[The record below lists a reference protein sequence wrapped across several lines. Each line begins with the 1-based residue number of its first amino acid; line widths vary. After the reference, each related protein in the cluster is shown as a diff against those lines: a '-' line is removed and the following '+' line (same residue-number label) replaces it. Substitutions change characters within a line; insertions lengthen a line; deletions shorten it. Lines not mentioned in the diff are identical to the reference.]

1 MMADEH
7 IADRA
12 QLESE
17 YKERIKNLAMWIL
30 GFIVLTFVIPLILI
44 FGLAEDERYVGFAIL
59 GAVPV
64 MEYLAISI
72 GISLGINPVI
82 SFLLTWL
89 PCVGL
94 CMLVFGIL
102 EFLKDSSERA
112 TRFLEKAHKKMDKYP
127 RLKKYGI
134 ASNFILIMIL
144 GVYIAPG
151 ISIIL
156 GWPKGRSLIFMGGGI
171 AFITGLIGLGTLGII
186 NLFFL

>member
-1 MMADEH
+1 MKAEESFEDSN
-7 IADRA
+7 
-12 QLESE
+12 QLKSE
-17 YKERIKNLAMWIL
+17 YKERLRNLAMWII
-30 GFIVLTFVIPLILI
+30 GFIVLTFAIPLILI
-44 FGLAEDERYVGFAIL
+44 FGLPEDKRYVGFAVL

-64 MEYLAISI
+64 MEYLAISV

-89 PCVGL
+89 PCMGL

-102 EFLKDSSERA
+102 EFLKDSSNRA
-112 TRFLEKAHKKMDKYP
+112 TRFLEKAHKKLDKYP
-127 RLKKYGI
+127 KLKKYGI
-134 ASNFILIMIL
+134 ASNFIFIMIL

-171 AFITGLIGLGTLGII
+171 AFITALIGLGTMGII
-186 NLFFL
+186 DLFFL